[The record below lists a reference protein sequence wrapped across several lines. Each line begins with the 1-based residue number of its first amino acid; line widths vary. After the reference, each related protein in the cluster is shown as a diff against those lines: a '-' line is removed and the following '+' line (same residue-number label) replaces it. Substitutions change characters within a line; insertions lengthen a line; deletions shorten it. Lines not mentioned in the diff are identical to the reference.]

1 MKASTV
7 QRHQR
12 GACIASIASLILFIG
27 SWQIVTATEIVPD
40 DVLPRFSDVA
50 VTWWQLLISGE
61 LVRQTASSLS
71 RQAAGFAAALVCGV
85 SLGIVMAR
93 HRMVDDLVGPL
104 TTVILPIPKAA
115 LIPLVMLWFG
125 IGDAAKTIIVFL
137 GTILPILVSTYHGAA
152 SVDHVYI
159 WSARSMGDDARTL
172 LWRVVFRAALPEI
185 MSGIRMG
192 LIISLIVLVGAEM
205 LAGQGGLGWL
215 VFFTLDSGAYRVTY
229 AAMLTIAVS
238 ASLTTDCSAAC
249 CIGRSKIH
257 ECCRRPA
264 ERSIMAPAAALLLG
278 AASGKAR
285 HAAASS
291 IPFCCPRLPTFSPIC
306 GGW

>member
-12 GACIASIASLILFIG
+12 AACIAGIASLILFIG

-40 DVLPRFSDVA
+40 DVLPRFTDVA

-159 WSARSMGDDARTL
+159 WSARSMGDDERTL
-172 LWRVVFRAALPEI
+172 LWRVVF
-185 MSGIRMG
+185 MG
-192 LIISLIVLVGAEM
+192 LIISLIVLVGVEM

-229 AAMLTIAVS
+229 AAMLTIAV
-238 ASLTTDCSAAC
+238 
-249 CIGRSKIH
+249 IGFAYDRLFLMLS
-257 ECCRRPA
+257 RRVLHWA
-264 ERSIMAPAAALLLG
+264 EQNP
-278 AASGKAR
+278 
-285 HAAASS
+285 
-291 IPFCCPRLPTFSPIC
+291 
-306 GGW
+306 

>member
-1 MKASTV
+1 MKATAT
-7 QRHQR
+7 QRNQR
-12 GACIASIASLILFIG
+12 DARIAGVVSLVLFFGA
-27 SWQIVTATEIVPD
+27 WQIVTTTGLVPD

-61 LVRQTASSLS
+61 LVQQTASSLS
-71 RQAAGFAAALVCGV
+71 RQSTGFAAAVVCGV

-93 HRMVDDLVGPL
+93 HRMVDDFVGPL
-104 TTVILPIPKAA
+104 TSVILPIPKAA
-115 LIPLVMLWFG
+115 LIPLIMLWFG

-152 SVDHVYI
+152 SVDQVYL
-159 WSARSMGDDARTL
+159 WSARSMGDSARTL

-185 MSGIRMG
+185 MAGIRMG

-229 AAMLTIAVS
+229 AAMLTIAV
-238 ASLTTDCSAAC
+238 
-249 CIGRSKIH
+249 IGYAYDRLFLMLSQRVLH
-257 ECCRRPA
+257 WA
-264 ERSIMAPAAALLLG
+264 EQNP
-278 AASGKAR
+278 
-285 HAAASS
+285 
-291 IPFCCPRLPTFSPIC
+291 
-306 GGW
+306 